1 MIFPQRL
8 TPVTRPILAETRMY
22 ALTKTVFA
30 LAGLS
35 LLAGCAPATVGAGAA
50 GATAVAR
57 ETRTLG
63 TLIDDQLIELKTA
76 SAISNDAELSTQAH
90 INITSYNFIVLI
102 SGETPTEALRSKA
115 EQIVREQPKVR
126 RVHNKVSIAAPSS
139 TLTRASDVSLTTRVK
154 AVFIGDEQLAA
165 DRVKVV
171 SENGVVYLMGLVTQ
185 AEAKLATELT
195 SGVSGVQRIVQLF
208 EITD

>member
-1 MIFPQRL
+1 MHL
-8 TPVTRPILAETRMY
+8 LS
-22 ALTKTVFA
+22 KTLIVV
-30 LAGLS
+30 AGLS

-57 ETRTLG
+57 ESRTLG
-63 TLIDDQLIELKTA
+63 TLIDDQLIELKAA
-76 SAISNDAELSTQAH
+76 SAISNDAELSAQAH
-90 INITSYNFIVLI
+90 INITSYNFIILL
-102 SGETPTEALRSKA
+102 SGEAPTEALRSKA

-126 RVHNKVSIAAPSS
+126 RVHNKITIAAPSS

-185 AEAKLATELT
+185 AEAQRATELT

>member
-1 MIFPQRL
+1 MH
-8 TPVTRPILAETRMY
+8 PIHRSL
-22 ALTKTVFA
+22 FA
-30 LAGLS
+30 LLGLS
-35 LLAGCAPATVGAGAA
+35 LLAGCAPVTVGTGAA

-57 ETRTLG
+57 ETRTIG
-63 TLIDDQLIELKTA
+63 TLIDDQLLEFRVA
-76 SAISNDAELSTQAH
+76 SAISADSELASQAH
-90 INITSYNFIVLI
+90 INVISYNFIVLI
-102 SGETPTEALRSKA
+102 TGEAPSEALRAKA
-115 EQIVREQPKVR
+115 EKIVREQPKIR

-139 TLTRASDVSLTTRVK
+139 TLTRASDISLTARVK
-154 AVFIGDEQLAA
+154 AVFIGDEGLAA

-171 SENGVVYLMGLVTQ
+171 SENGVVYLMGLITQ

>member
-1 MIFPQRL
+1 MHL
-8 TPVTRPILAETRMY
+8 LS
-22 ALTKTVFA
+22 KTLIAV
-30 LAGLS
+30 AGLS

-57 ETRTLG
+57 ESRTIG
-63 TLIDDQLIELKTA
+63 TLIDDQLIELKA
-76 SAISNDAELSTQAH
+76 SSAISNDAELSAQAH
-90 INITSYNFIVLI
+90 INITSYNFIILL
-102 SGETPTEALRSKA
+102 SGEAPTEALRSKA

-126 RVHNKVSIAAPSS
+126 RVHNKITIAAPSS

-185 AEAKLATELT
+185 AEAKRATELT